1 MEIDDHQNPPISRL
15 PEEILQQIISYLPLR
30 QILVCR
36 RVSRLFRRLFSS
48 PSFLPSSTTL
58 PLISLRPH
66 HHHHHQHSSPPPSL
80 VSFDPAVD
88 SWISIP
94 LSFLPFPTLLP
105 IAASSSLL
113 YLWASSAASPK
124 SLVVCN
130 PLTRQFRVLPPLGT
144 AWSRHG
150 AVLVDSPHRVLVLTE
165 LAALYYFPSPC
176 AGGPAAKEGNTNFRW
191 SKFSSD
197 LPSKPRSPLLIGDAV
212 YALCD
217 IGSPWRSQWKLF
229 MCSLSRAAAGGGGVG
244 HWVRLEKLEWGDIFD
259 ILKRPR
265 LVRSTEGNL
274 LMVGGLKSS
283 YALNTSCST
292 IVILR
297 LDLGRMEWEEAGR
310 MPAEMF
316 SCFAESTKFKVFGG
330 GDRVCFSGKRVGR
343 LTLWEGGKGKSAEG
357 TWRWIDGVPGW
368 CKDIVY
374 RGFVFEAAFTEL
386 ARCGIRCLH

>member
-1 MEIDDHQNPPISRL
+1 MEIDHQNPPIYRL
-15 PEEILQQIISYLPLR
+15 PEETLQQIISYLPLR
-30 QILVCR
+30 QVLFCR
-36 RVSRLFRRLFSS
+36 RVSRLFRRLLSS
-48 PSFLPSSTTL
+48 PSFLPPSTTL

-66 HHHHHQHSSPPPSL
+66 HHHHHPHHHQHHQPDQLSSSPPSL

-88 SWISIP
+88 AWISIP

-165 LAALYYFPSPC
+165 LAALYYFPSPS
-176 AGGPAAKEGNTNFRW
+176 AGDLAAEGSDTNFRW

-229 MCSLSRAAAGGGGVG
+229 MCSLTRASSGVG

-259 ILKRPR
+259 VLKRPR
-265 LVRSTEGNL
+265 LVQGTEGNL

-283 YALNTSCST
+283 YALNSSCST
-292 IVILR
+292 VVILR

-343 LTLWEGGKGKSAEG
+343 LALWEGGKGKSAEG
-357 TWRWIDGVPGW
+357 KWRWIDGVPGG
-368 CKDIVY
+368 CEDIVC

-386 ARCGIRCLH
+386 T